1 MHIKQFDP
9 KTVSEE
15 YLVMAND
22 TANEMRKE
30 TLPDDP
36 PRPLSEFAGM
46 VRNLPPMIRATMWL
60 ALNEE
65 ESRAPGYAV
74 AFFMLTEE
82 NQHLIQY
89 EVYVEPDARRAGVGR
104 QLLQQVA
111 ELAHRENRRLMMTD
125 TSDRIPAGEAS
136 MQRLGAKKGLSM
148 RVSQLRLSELDR
160 DMLRQWQE
168 RASERAAGFDLGL
181 WEGAYPEDDLVAIA
195 ELHEA
200 MNLAP
205 MEDLEVEDEHITP
218 DRVRQ
223 MEQMIF
229 GRGDERWTMYVRERA
244 TGEFAGFTEVMWN
257 LNRPAVAM
265 QGATAVWP
273 KFRNKGL
280 GRWLKAAMLDKVL
293 KERPQA
299 KFVRTGNAESNAAML
314 NINVALGFKPYQSQ
328 IFWQA
333 ETDKV
338 IAYLA
343 GEAVASEA

>member
-1 MHIKQFDP
+1 MHIKQLDP
-9 KTVSEE
+9 KTASDEF
-15 YLVMAND
+15 LAIAND
-22 TANEMRKE
+22 SANVMRKE

-36 PRPLSEFAGM
+36 PRPLADFAGM
-46 VRNLPPMIRATMWL
+46 VRNLPPMVRATMWL
-60 ALNEE
+60 ALNED
-65 ESRAPGYAV
+65 ESRAVGYAV
-74 AFFMLTEE
+74 AFFLLAEE
-82 NQHLIQY
+82 NQHLLQY

-111 ELAHRENRRLMMTD
+111 EMARRENRRLMVTE
-125 TSDRIPAGEAS
+125 TSDRIPAGETS
-136 MQRLGAKKGLSM
+136 MQRLGAKKGLAM

-160 DMLRQWQE
+160 EMLRQWQE
-168 RASERAAGFDLGL
+168 RAPERAAGFDLGL
-181 WEGAYPEDDLVAIA
+181 WEGAYPEDDLPAIA

-205 MEDLEVEDEHITP
+205 TEDLEIEDERFTP
-218 DRVRQ
+218 DRLRQ

-229 GRGDERWTMYVRERA
+229 SRGDERWTMYVRERA
-244 TGEFAGFTEVMWN
+244 TGEFAGYTEVMWN
-257 LNRPAVAM
+257 PNRPAVAM

-280 GRWLKAAMLDKVL
+280 GRWLKAAMLEKIIQ
-293 KERPQA
+293 ERPQA

-314 NINVALGFKPYQSQ
+314 NINVALGFKPYQSE
-328 IFWQA
+328 IFWQV